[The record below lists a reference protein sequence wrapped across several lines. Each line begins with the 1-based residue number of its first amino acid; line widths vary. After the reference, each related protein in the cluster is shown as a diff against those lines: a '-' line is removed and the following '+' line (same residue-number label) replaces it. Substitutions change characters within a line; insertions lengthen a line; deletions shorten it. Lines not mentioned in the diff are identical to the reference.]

1 MCHGNAVSKALTVG
15 NCRTNESVPPTPQ
28 VQGER
33 TEEGDLWIK
42 RVTKS
47 ISTNGKAQT

>member
-1 MCHGNAVSKALTVG
+1 MCHGNAVSKVLTVG
-15 NCRTNESVPPTPQ
+15 NGRTNESVPPTPQ
-28 VQGER
+28 VHGAR

-47 ISTNGKAQT
+47 ISTNSKVQT